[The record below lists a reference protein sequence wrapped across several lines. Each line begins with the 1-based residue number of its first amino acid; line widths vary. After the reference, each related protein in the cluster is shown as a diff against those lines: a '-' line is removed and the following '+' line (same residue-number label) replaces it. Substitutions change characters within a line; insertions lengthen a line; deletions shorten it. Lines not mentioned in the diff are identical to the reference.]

1 MLTVKATPS
10 PHPGVGGSGEEVQV
24 VSFQTDFYSDIL
36 FGFSFLKT
44 KHVFHMIVHLGLHS
58 ATFWGVSAQSG
69 PTRRGRAPEVGEV
82 FQLGSWGARQGRRS
96 GRRRHCGVT
105 AWTIP
110 LPMLGPG
117 YHHPGQDLSSPTRE
131 QTHAPCSG
139 NSKS

>member
-69 PTRRGRAPEVGEV
+69 PTRRGSRGGRGVSAGV
-82 FQLGSWGARQGRRS
+82 LGGQARKEEWQEEALWGDSLDNTSAHAGPR
-96 GRRRHCGVT
+96 
-105 AWTIP
+105 
-110 LPMLGPG
+110 LPPPWAG
-117 YHHPGQDLSSPTRE
+117 S
-131 QTHAPCSG
+131 
-139 NSKS
+139 